1 MNKAIKNLRSPMSCL
16 IICLSLILITH
27 CRSIQAADIA
37 IYTDHG
43 ANDDCIQATTNMFEW
58 MGYTV
63 AAIDADYINND
74 DLNKFKIIC
83 FPGGDMYQYSI
94 KISSAG
100 KQKMREFIS
109 DGAAYIGICGGA
121 YFTGER
127 VFWQGQALPMTPL
140 AIFPG
145 ITQGPIDTIAPYP
158 HCTMCKINMTD
169 RTHPITA
176 SEPDSAWIMYCYGPM
191 LLPDAGAGVD
201 ILGEYDLV
209 HEPAMIAFEYGD
221 GRVFIIG
228 THPEFEEDSNRDGV
242 EFGDSFDD
250 MGSDWDLMRNAVLW
264 CLKEDT

>member
-1 MNKAIKNLRSPMSCL
+1 MKKFIKNLRRPMRRLL
-16 IICLSLILITH
+16 ICFALILITH
-27 CRSIQAADIA
+27 CRDIQPADIA

-43 ANDDCIQATTNMFEW
+43 ADDDCIQATTNMFEW

-63 AAIDADYINND
+63 TAIDADYINND

-83 FPGGDMYQYSI
+83 FPGGDMYQYSMD
-94 KISSAG
+94 ISSAG
-100 KQKMREFIS
+100 KQKIREFIS

-127 VFWQGQALPMTPL
+127 VFWQGQELPMTPL

-158 HCTMCKINMTD
+158 HCTMCKITITD
-169 RTHPITA
+169 HTHPITA

-191 LLPDAGAGVD
+191 LLANAGADVD
-201 ILGEYDLV
+201 VLGEYDLV
-209 HEPAMIAFEYGD
+209 QVPAMIAFEYGD

-250 MGSDWDLMRNAVLW
+250 RGSDWDLMRNAAL
-264 CLKEDT
+264 

>member
-1 MNKAIKNLRSPMSCL
+1 MSCML
-16 IICLSLILITH
+16 ICLSLILVTH
-27 CRSIQAADIA
+27 CRSIQATDIA

-43 ANDDCIQATTNMFEW
+43 ADDGCIQATTNMFEW

-63 AAIDADYINND
+63 TSVDADYINNNN
-74 DLNKFKIIC
+74 LNKFKIIC
-83 FPGGDMYQYSI
+83 FPGGNMYQYSQL
-94 KISSAG
+94 ISSAG

-127 VFWQGQALPMTPL
+127 VFWQEQELPMTPL

-145 ITQGPIDTIAPYP
+145 VTQGPIDTIAPYP
-158 HCTMCKINMTD
+158 YCTMCKVNIID
-169 RTHPITA
+169 HTHPITA

-191 LLPDAGAGVD
+191 LLPNAGADVD

-228 THPEFEEDSNRDGV
+228 THPEFEENSDRDGFPPND
-242 EFGDSFDD
+242 EWDD
-250 MGSDWDLMRNAVLW
+250 RGSDWDLMKKAVLW
-264 CLKEDT
+264 CLNEPMEE